1 MAKQTKTVH
10 KKSRGRPSGQRYAET
25 IPARLEPSTVAA
37 VDDWATANDV
47 SRSEAIRRLVEI
59 GLSTGK
65 PQAQT
70 PVRTSAEAKRLAGRA
85 LNGLADPRASTVEQA
100 DRKQDL
106 IKGPEEFRSMRVDH
120 RNKK

>member
-1 MAKQTKTVH
+1 MHDQLDALDAWIAKQADPKPT
-10 KKSRGRPSGQRYAET
+10 RP
-25 IPARLEPSTVAA
+25 
-37 VDDWATANDV
+37 
-47 SRSEAIRRLVEI
+47 EAIRRLVEM

-70 PVRTSAEAKRLAGRA
+70 PARTSAKAKRLAGQA
-85 LNGLADPRASTVEQA
+85 LDDMADPRASTTEQA

-106 IKGPEEFRSMRVDH
+106 IKGPEEFRSVRVDH